1 MLGVRMIALR
11 GSPSANQRRMIVAAL
26 FVLALVGGLVLVS
39 QTLLAPDAVDADTAE
54 SAAREPARVMLRDG
68 VTIITL
74 DVAMQQRGGIET
86 AAAGSPPSQETV
98 FAYGSVLD
106 AGALT
111 DLGNKYL
118 EAQAQLQSADAKLA
132 VSRTAFERAKALYR
146 NQNAISLAQLQSAE
160 GTFGVDQA
168 ALVAAQSRVA
178 MLTANA
184 LQAWGPLIG
193 EALIARSSLV
203 MQLIEQREYLVR
215 VTLPPGVSLT
225 APSETAAAWLTG
237 GAAIPL
243 RFLSPGPTTNPK
255 LQGVSF
261 FYSAAAKTGAL
272 PGLNLN
278 VTLPVKVAERGAVV
292 PESSVVWL
300 QDKAWIYLRTAP
312 DTFTRREIAALH
324 PGLDQGY
331 MVPGLPPDA
340 QIVVRGAQMLLS
352 EEFRA
357 QVPVE
362 D

>member
-1 MLGVRMIALR
+1 MIF
-11 GSPSANQRRMIVAAL
+11 SA
-26 FVLALVGGLVLVS
+26 FCVLALAGGLGLFS
-39 QTLLAPDAVDADTAE
+39 QTLLAPDDADDDAAE
-54 SAAREPARVMLRDG
+54 SAARAPARVMLRDG
-68 VTIITL
+68 VTVLTL
-74 DVAMQQRGGIET
+74 HAAMQQRGGIET
-86 AAAGSPPSQETV
+86 AVAGSPPSQETV

-106 AGALT
+106 TGALT
-111 DLGNKYL
+111 DLANKYL
-118 EAQAQLQSADAKLA
+118 EAQAQVQSADAKLT

-146 NQNAISLAQLQSAE
+146 NQNSISLAQLQTAE
-160 GTFGVDQA
+160 GTFVVDQA

-178 MLTANA
+178 MLAANA

-193 EALIARSSLV
+193 EALIARSPLA
-203 MQLIEQREYLVR
+203 MQFIEQREYLVR
-215 VTLPPGVSLT
+215 VTLPPGVSPT
-225 APSETAAAWLTG
+225 APPETATAGLAG

-243 RFLSPGPTTNPK
+243 RFLSPAPTTNPK

-261 FYSAAAKTGAL
+261 FYSAAAKAGAL

-278 VTLPVKVAERGAVV
+278 VTLRVKVVERGAVV

-300 QDKAWIYLRTAP
+300 QGKAWIYLRIAP
-312 DTFTRREIAALH
+312 DTFTRREIAAHH
-324 PGLDQGY
+324 PGPDQGY
-331 MVPGLPPDA
+331 VVPGLPPDA